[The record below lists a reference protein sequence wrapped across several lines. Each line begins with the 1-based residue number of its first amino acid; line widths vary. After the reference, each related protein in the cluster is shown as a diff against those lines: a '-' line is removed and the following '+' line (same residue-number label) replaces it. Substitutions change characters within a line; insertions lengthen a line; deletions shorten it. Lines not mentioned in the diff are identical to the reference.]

1 MGHGW
6 PPAGA
11 GAAQGNEMDALM
23 GRTESERQSDLGSWN
38 APGHFVLK
46 LKQLLIGT
54 SGQTTWVYQATRVQV
69 TSRVTHPVLV
79 MLCPQLDL

>member
-6 PPAGA
+6 LPVGA

-23 GRTESERQSDLGSWN
+23 GCTESERQSDLGSWN

-46 LKQLLIGT
+46 LEAAPHWNQWANRTGLPGHR
-54 SGQTTWVYQATRVQV
+54 SAGDQPSDPPSA
-69 TSRVTHPVLV
+69 
-79 MLCPQLDL
+79 LDALPSTGS